1 MFVLKEK
8 DEEQKSFYFKNPIS
22 YLSKDTFF
30 KSVISYPNAF
40 LQDFDFTN
48 INETEK
54 KLIATIFLFITNIE
68 KKILN

>member
-8 DEEQKSFYFKNPIS
+8 DEEQKSFYFKTPIS
-22 YLSKDTFF
+22 YLSKNTFF

-40 LQDFDFTN
+40 FQDFDFTN

-54 KLIATIFLFITNIE
+54 KINGNYFFIYY
-68 KKILN
+68 